1 MKNLVFDID
10 KTLTIHQKDTEYID
24 LPPNLEII
32 KKLKEYKEKGF
43 RIILFTA
50 RNMRSFNNNI
60 GEINAKTLPVIFKW
74 LEKHEVP
81 YDEIFVGKPWCG
93 HDGFY
98 IDDKAIRPQEFL
110 DLNYEQ
116 IRKLINA

>member
-24 LPPNLEII
+24 LRPNQEII
-32 KKLKEYKEKGF
+32 EKLKYYREKGF
-43 RIILFTA
+43 RIILYTA

-60 GEINAKTLPVIFKW
+60 GEINAKTLPVLFKW
-74 LEKHEVP
+74 LEKHEIP

-110 DLNYEQ
+110 ELSYEE
-116 IRKLINA
+116 IRKLIDA

>member
-1 MKNLVFDID
+1 MKNLIFDID

-24 LPPNLEII
+24 LPPNREII
-32 KKLKEYKEKGF
+32 EKLKEYKHHGF

-60 GEINAKTLPVIFKW
+60 GEINAKTLPTIFKW
-74 LEKHEVP
+74 LEKHDIP
-81 YDEIFVGKPWCG
+81 FDEIFVGKPWCG

-110 DLNYEQ
+110 DLSYEE
-116 IRKLINA
+116 IRKLIDA

>member
-1 MKNLVFDID
+1 MKNLIFDID
-10 KTLTIHQKDTEYID
+10 KTLTVHQKDIDYID
-24 LPPNLEII
+24 LPPNQEII
-32 KKLKEYKEKGF
+32 EKLKNYREKGF
-43 RIILFTA
+43 RIILYTA

-60 GEINAKTLPVIFKW
+60 GEINAKTLPVLFKW
-74 LEKHEVP
+74 LEKHEIP

-110 DLNYEQ
+110 DLSYEE
-116 IRKLINA
+116 IRKLIDA

>member
-10 KTLTIHQKDTEYID
+10 KTLTVHQKDTEYID
-24 LPPNLEII
+24 LPPNQEII
-32 KKLKEYKEKGF
+32 EKLKYYREKGF
-43 RIILFTA
+43 RIILYTA

-60 GEINAKTLPVIFKW
+60 GEINAKTLPVLFKW
-74 LEKHEVP
+74 LEKHEIP

-110 DLNYEQ
+110 ELSYEE
-116 IRKLINA
+116 IRKLIDA